1 MTVPLALVVLAG
13 AAGTGKTTLGRAL
26 ARRLAGA
33 LLDLDTVTGPLTEAL
48 LECAG
53 GDPLG
58 YDTPFA
64 REVARGLRYRTLTAT
79 ALDVVGCGTTAVAAA
94 PWTRELR
101 DRGWYQGLA
110 GRAGGLGARFAVV
123 HLRCDDRVRR
133 DRLAARGLARDRGRA
148 TAPDP
153 RPPEVPHLA
162 LDTTEP
168 GPVAAAGRISAV
180 VELLG

>member
-26 ARRLAGA
+26 ARRLGGA

-48 LECAG
+48 LECAA

-64 REVARGLRYRTLTAT
+64 RDVARGLRYRTLTAT
-79 ALDVVGCGTTAVAAA
+79 ALDVVGCGSAAVAAA

-101 DRGWYQGLA
+101 DPGWYRDLAERVRGLD
-110 GRAGGLGARFAVV
+110 ARLAVV
-123 HLRCDDRVRR
+123 HLRCDERVRQ

-148 TAPDP
+148 SAADPDAPA
-153 RPPEVPHLA
+153 VPHLA

-168 GPVAAAGRISAV
+168 GQLAAAGRISAV